1 MLMPTTLS
9 YVLVLGGQLYD
20 SAKLEQMHFQSARVL
35 LEIYFLGWLL
45 GLGVW
50 VKELAESE
58 STSLAAYVVYYRV
71 PYGVLRKEPR
81 YVDNYK
87 V

>member
-1 MLMPTTLS
+1 MTVPS
-9 YVLVLGGQLYD
+9 SNKCIFSQL
-20 SAKLEQMHFQSARVL
+20 EFL
-35 LEIYFLGWLL
+35 LEIHFLGWLL

-50 VKELAESE
+50 VKEVAESE
-58 STSLAAYVVYYRV
+58 STSLAAYVVSYRV